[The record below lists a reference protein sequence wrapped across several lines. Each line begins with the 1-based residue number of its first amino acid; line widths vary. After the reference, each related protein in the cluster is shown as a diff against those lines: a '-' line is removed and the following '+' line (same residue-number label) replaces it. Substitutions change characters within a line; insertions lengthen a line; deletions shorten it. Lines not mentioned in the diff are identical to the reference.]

1 MLHAKSLALSLVTS
15 ALFVAAAAP
24 AAHAAE
30 AEPAAVATTD
40 PSPAAPSAPVPV
52 PASAPASDAASKAPL
67 AGYVDGVFVLGS
79 ADRADYL
86 IPMARLQLDAYG
98 FAGPGVKS
106 YQRDNGSGLKSGL
119 FARRARLEL
128 GGRARDRW
136 FFHLAIEGGNNGL
149 GAGES
154 NTATTNVLQDAY
166 VGYEADPMLR
176 VTVGQFNAPFTM
188 ENFTSDK
195 WIDFMERS
203 LTVRAVGYPSTLN
216 YGVMLRG
223 DLEPGWLSYQV
234 AAMNTEGQDR
244 PSVNNRFDV
253 LARVIV
259 RPLASSAG
267 ALSKLHLGG
276 SLRWGQRDKD
286 FVEYLAPTMTTPG
299 GYAFWAPTAGKG
311 TGLTSVAPS
320 GTQLAAAAELYVP
333 FDRFDLRAEAVYVN
347 DGRREFIGTTPW
359 ITEREG
365 SLSGLSYYVQASVWP
380 FGKPYVNGEPGTY
393 APPSL
398 PKASKPS
405 AATSAPTDG
414 LQLAVRWEQLILKY
428 DSIAKSGATPGGID
442 ADTTNL
448 KVNAA
453 QAIVNY
459 WFGRRV
465 RVGLEYSLY
474 MFPGTP
480 IGSYDRQGV
489 THTPPTPPTNQAAA
503 PGARNGA
510 FDYGAT
516 SHHEISARLGLAL

>member
-1 MLHAKSLALSLVTS
+1 MFHASPAKPFRLRSLSLVTCLLFAAS
-15 ALFVAAAAP
+15 PALAAEVDAPVTPVAPVTPAAP
-24 AAHAAE
+24 AA
-30 AEPAAVATTD
+30 TGT
-40 PSPAAPSAPVPV
+40 
-52 PASAPASDAASKAPL
+52 L

-106 YQRDNGSGLKSGL
+106 YQRDNGSGLKTGL
-119 FARRARLEL
+119 FARRARLEV

-136 FFHLAIEGGNNGL
+136 FFHVAIEGGNNGL
-149 GAGES
+149 GAGEN
-154 NTATTNVLQDAY
+154 NTSTSNVLQDAY

-195 WIDFMERS
+195 WLDFMERS

-223 DLEPGWLSYQV
+223 GLEPGWLSYQV

-244 PSVNNRFDV
+244 PSVNNRFDL

-276 SLRWGQRDKD
+276 SLRWGKRDKD

-311 TGLTSVAPS
+311 TGLSSVAPS

-333 FDRFDLRAEAVYVN
+333 LDRFDLRAEAMYVS
-347 DGRREFIGTTPW
+347 DGRREFTGTTPW
-359 ITEREG
+359 DTAREG
-365 SLSGLSYYVQASVWP
+365 SLSGISYYVQASVWP
-380 FGKPYVNGEPGTY
+380 FGQPHVNGEPGTY

-398 PKASKPS
+398 PKAGKPS
-405 AATSAPTDG
+405 AAANAATDG

-428 DSIAKSGATPGGID
+428 DSIATSGATRGGID
-442 ADTTNL
+442 ADTSNL
-448 KVNAA
+448 HVNAA

-474 MFPGTP
+474 LFPGTP
-480 IGSYDRQGV
+480 ISSYDRQGV
-489 THTPPTPPTNQAAA
+489 THTPPTTPTNQAAA

-516 SHHEISARLGLAL
+516 SYHEISARLGLAL

>member
-1 MLHAKSLALSLVTS
+1 M
-15 ALFVAAAAP
+15 
-24 AAHAAE
+24 
-30 AEPAAVATTD
+30 
-40 PSPAAPSAPVPV
+40 
-52 PASAPASDAASKAPL
+52 L

-98 FAGPGVKS
+98 YAGPGVSS
-106 YQRDNGSGLKSGL
+106 YQRDSDNGSAGSGLKSGL

-128 GGRARDRW
+128 AGRARERW
-136 FFHLAIEGGNNGL
+136 FFHLALEGGNNGL

-154 NTATTNVLQDAY
+154 NTATANVLQDAY
-166 VGYEADPMLR
+166 VGYEADPMFR

-195 WIDFMERS
+195 WLDFMERS
-203 LTVRAVGYPSTLN
+203 LTVRAVGYPSTLD
-216 YGVMLRG
+216 YGLMLRG

-234 AAMNTEGQDR
+234 AVMNAEGQDR
-244 PSVNNRFDV
+244 PSVNNRADLF
-253 LARVIV
+253 ARVVV

-267 ALSKLHLGG
+267 ALSKLHVGASFRYG
-276 SLRWGQRDKD
+276 SRDKD
-286 FVEYLAPTMTTPG
+286 FVEYRAPSMSTPG
-299 GYAFWAPTAGKG
+299 GFAFWTPFSGKG
-311 TGLTSVAPS
+311 AAVVNVNPS
-320 GTQLAAAAELYVP
+320 GQQLAAAAELYVP
-333 FDRFDLRAEAVYVN
+333 FERFDLRAEGVFVN
-347 DGRREFIGTTPW
+347 DGRREAAGTDPTK
-359 ITEREG
+359 TLREG
-365 SLSGLSYYVQASVWP
+365 SLSGISYYVQASFWP
-380 FGKPYVNGEPGTY
+380 FGKPFANGEPGTY

-398 PKASKPS
+398 PKAGKPS
-405 AATSAPTDG
+405 AVAGAPTDG
-414 LQLAVRWEQLILKY
+414 LQIALRWEQMILKY
-428 DSIAKSGATPGGID
+428 DSISTSGTTRGGID

-489 THTPPTPPTNQAAA
+489 THTPPTTPTNQAAA

-516 SHHEISARLGLAL
+516 SYHEISARLGLAL

>member
-1 MLHAKSLALSLVTS
+1 MFHASHAKSIRLRSLSLVACLFFAAS
-15 ALFVAAAAP
+15 PALAAEGDAP
-24 AAHAAE
+24 AT
-30 AEPAAVATTD
+30 PAM
-40 PSPAAPSAPVPV
+40 PAAPVT
-52 PASAPASDAASKAPL
+52 PAATGTL

-106 YQRDNGSGLKSGL
+106 FQRDNGSGLKSGL
-119 FARRARLEL
+119 FARRARLEV

-149 GAGES
+149 GAGET
-154 NTATTNVLQDAY
+154 NTATSNVLQDAY
-166 VGYEADPMLR
+166 VGYEADPMFR

-195 WIDFMERS
+195 WLDFMERS

-244 PSVNNRFDV
+244 PSVNNRFDL

-286 FVEYLAPTMTTPG
+286 FVEYLAPTMSTPG
-299 GYAFWAPTAGKG
+299 GYAFWEPRAGRG
-311 TGLTSVAPS
+311 TGLVSVAPS

-333 FDRFDLRAEAVYVN
+333 FDRFELRAEAVYVN

-365 SLSGLSYYVQASVWP
+365 SLSGISYYVQASVWP

-398 PKASKPS
+398 PKAGKPS
-405 AATSAPTDG
+405 VATNAPTDG

-428 DSIAKSGATPGGID
+428 DSIANTGSTRGGID
-442 ADTTNL
+442 ADTSNL

-489 THTPPTPPTNQAAA
+489 THTPPTTPTNQAAA

-516 SHHEISARLGLAL
+516 SYHEISARLGLAL